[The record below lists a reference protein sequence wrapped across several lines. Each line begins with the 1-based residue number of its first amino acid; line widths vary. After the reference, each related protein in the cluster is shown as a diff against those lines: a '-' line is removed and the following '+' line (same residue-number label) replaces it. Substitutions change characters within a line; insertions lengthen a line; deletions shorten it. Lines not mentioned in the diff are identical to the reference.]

1 MTVEQRLEGA
11 LGLAQPIT
19 GERLKAGARLEAPI
33 QARGSVGGTKCFK
46 GRTGDGDMSEV
57 GVGKQSGGG
66 GDFFSVWS
74 EEPSQSSEQGSDM
87 MSHIW

>member
-1 MTVEQRLEGA
+1 MTVEPRLEGA
-11 LGLAQPIT
+11 VGLAKPIT
-19 GERLKAGARLEAPI
+19 GERLSVGARLGAPF

-57 GVGKQSGGG
+57 GVGKQSR

-74 EEPSQSSEQGSDM
+74 EEPSQSSEQGSDV